1 MGAARKMSPGPRA
14 PDWRKSDSRPKA
26 AAQTLHFRCF
36 SFPSGFHGTLFG
48 DGEGFQTTSLY
59 SVGKIRN
66 QISGCKKR
74 ERESI
79 KKCIRDLYLRISN
92 TYHFQKPSSK
102 ANFEGSS
109 LTGIS
114 SCVLW
119 SKYPN
124 REELSPQDLELFSI
138 QLTTQNCHVLFWG
151 LRLTNSSRL
160 GFWGGVVFVFCFVLF
175 EMLSCPVILYVL
187 SSRF

>member
-1 MGAARKMSPGPRA
+1 MQK
-14 PDWRKSDSRPKA
+14 
-26 AAQTLHFRCF
+26 
-36 SFPSGFHGTLFG
+36 
-48 DGEGFQTTSLY
+48 E
-59 SVGKIRN
+59 
-66 QISGCKKR
+66 R

-79 KKCIRDLYLRISN
+79 KKCIRDLYLRILN

>member
-1 MGAARKMSPGPRA
+1 MFGGSQENEPRPTSPRLKEIRQQAQSSSTDSPLPMFFFSIWFPWDPVWGWGRLPKYQFVFCRKNKEPN
-14 PDWRKSDSRPKA
+14 
-26 AAQTLHFRCF
+26 
-36 SFPSGFHGTLFG
+36 
-48 DGEGFQTTSLY
+48 
-59 SVGKIRN
+59 IRM
-66 QISGCKKR
+66 QKER

-160 GFWGGVVFVFCFVLF
+160 GF
-175 EMLSCPVILYVL
+175 
-187 SSRF
+187 